1 MRTPKLDYLPRGPR
15 RPKSHKLALIGC
27 GGISQYH
34 LTAAKSFGVEVVA
47 MADVNLA
54 AAESRRDEYFPK
66 AAVYADHRE
75 LLAREDVTAV
85 EIATHT
91 AVRAAQIEDA
101 LKAGKHVLS
110 QKPFVA
116 DIREGRRLAT
126 YAKRRKLHL
135 DVNQNGRWS
144 PQFSGIIAAVRKGLL
159 GDIHTFDMSLAWDHT
174 WTRGSPFENLHHLIL
189 SDFAIH
195 WFDATVC
202 VFGERMA
209 KQVFAAAVKAP
220 GQDMTPPMLAN
231 AIVNFGDGLA
241 TMAFSAYESF
251 APQEY
256 LCCVGSKGTLRGTA
270 NVANI
275 HELELTTAKGTA
287 KIPLKGKWFPDGFRG
302 TLGEFLRAIE
312 EDRESSLNARNNLR
326 SLELCFAALE
336 SADTGQPAKPG
347 KVLASRL

>member
-1 MRTPKLDYLPRGPR
+1 MRAPKLDYLPRGPR
-15 RPKSHKLALIGC
+15 RPKSHKLAMIGC

-47 MADVNLA
+47 LADVNLA
-54 AAESRRDEYFPK
+54 AAESRRDEFFPK

-75 LLAREDVTAV
+75 LLARPDITAV

-91 AVRAAQIEDA
+91 AVRASQVEDA
-101 LKAGKHVLS
+101 LRAGKHVLS

-116 DIREGRRLAT
+116 DIREGRRLVA

-144 PQFSGIIAAVRKGLL
+144 PQFAGLIAAVRQGRL
-159 GDIHTFDMSLAWDHT
+159 GEIHTLDMSLAWDHT
-174 WTRGSPFENLHHLIL
+174 WVRGSAFEKLHHLIL

-195 WFDATVC
+195 WFDAAVC
-202 VFGERMA
+202 VFGERKA
-209 KQVFAAAVKAP
+209 KQVFASAVKAP
-220 GQDMTPPMLAN
+220 GQNMKIPMLGN
-231 AIVNFGDGLA
+231 ATVNFGDGLA
-241 TMAFSAYESF
+241 TLAFSAYQSF

-256 LCCVGSKGTLRGTA
+256 LCCVGSKGTIRGTA

-275 HELELTTAKGTA
+275 QELELTTAKGTA
-287 KIPLKGKWFPDGFRG
+287 KLPLKGKWFPDGFRG
-302 TLGEFLRAIE
+302 TLGVFLRAIE
-312 EDRESSLNARNNLR
+312 EGRESTISARGNLR

-336 SADTGQPAKPG
+336 SADTGKPIKPG
-347 KVLASRL
+347 TVLTGRL